1 MNVRWTMKRQSASR
15 TRFGSALPNFTQ
27 TTMVS
32 ATVSHTLDFESAPI
46 NSQRDNPNPNQST
59 PNVIT
64 LTNQLPT
71 RTDLGNAEVVFENA
85 TKEEFRFVDDVAQV
99 GAACIVV
106 PCGDAM
112 WASEQI

>member
-1 MNVRWTMKRQSASR
+1 MDYEKAIGKPHSLWVGFAKFYADHNGQCDCVPNLGLCVGLATRQ
-15 TRFGSALPNFTQ
+15 PY
-27 TTMVS
+27 
-32 ATVSHTLDFESAPI
+32 
-46 NSQRDNPNPNQST
+46 PNQST
-59 PNVIT
+59 PNAITLT